1 MQENYGISCI
11 ATTGATFL
19 PSVELPEQVE
29 EVVILMDNDEASE
42 KAKMQFFDNNI
53 NRFKVMSMLNPVP
66 KYKDFNEQLQA
77 EKGSFMGVAYD
88 H

>member
-1 MQENYGISCI
+1 
-11 ATTGATFL
+11 
-19 PSVELPEQVE
+19 
-29 EVVILMDNDEASE
+29 
-42 KAKMQFFDNNI
+42 
-53 NRFKVMSMLNPVP
+53 MLNPVP

>member
-1 MQENYGISCI
+1 MQENYGISCV

-19 PSVELPEQVE
+19 PSLELPEQVL
-29 EVVILMDNDEASE
+29 EVVILMDNDEASK
-42 KAKMQFFDNNI
+42 KAKMEFFEKNQ
-53 NRFKVMSMLNPVP
+53 NRYVMKCLNPP
-66 KYKDFNEQLQA
+66 PRYKDFNEQLQA